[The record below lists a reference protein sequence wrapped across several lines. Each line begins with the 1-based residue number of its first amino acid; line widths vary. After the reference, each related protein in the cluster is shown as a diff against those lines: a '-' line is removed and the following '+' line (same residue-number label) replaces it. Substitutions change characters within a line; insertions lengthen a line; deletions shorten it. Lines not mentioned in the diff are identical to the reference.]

1 MVASIARKEVNM
13 LKLKKITKTFS
24 KVKVLEKFDLHI
36 KRGEILVLI
45 GPSGSGKTTLL
56 NIIAELEKIDQGVI
70 EKKFSK
76 VGYVFQED
84 RLLPW
89 LSVKDNVSIV
99 SNDTSKVEGILKT
112 LKIWDYADNLPKDLS
127 GGMKQRVSI
136 ARAYNFSSELV
147 LMDEPFKCLDFKL
160 KSELMDDLITK
171 WKEDNNTYLL
181 VTHDEK
187 VAAKLATRILMLSNK
202 PVRVINEIVLEK
214 KPFSRSFEDISEI
227 EKIILGDENYDKE
240 N

>member
-1 MVASIARKEVNM
+1 M

-36 KRGEILVLI
+36 KRGEILVLL

-56 NIIAELEKIDQGVI
+56 NIIAELEKIDQGKI
-70 EKKFSK
+70 EKNISK

-99 SNDTSKVEGILKT
+99 SSDTSKVEHILKK
-112 LKIWDYADNLPKDLS
+112 LKIWDYADNLPNDLS

-160 KSELMDDLITK
+160 KSDLINDLIKK
-171 WKEDNNTYLL
+171 WKEDNNTYLI

-187 VAAKLATRILMLSNK
+187 VAAKLATRILVLSNK
-202 PVRVINEIVLEK
+202 PVSVLNEIVLKEE
-214 KPFSRSFEDISEI
+214 PFNRTEEEI
-227 EKIILGDENYDKE
+227 TNVEKIILGDENYEK
-240 N
+240 NY